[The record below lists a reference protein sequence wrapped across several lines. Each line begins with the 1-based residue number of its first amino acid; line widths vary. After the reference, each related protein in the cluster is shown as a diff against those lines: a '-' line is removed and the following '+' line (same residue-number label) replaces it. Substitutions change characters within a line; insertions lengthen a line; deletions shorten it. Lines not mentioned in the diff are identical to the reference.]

1 MNCNLSPLLNSF
13 LMKMLKIQKKEWC
26 LCPFVCVCVCVSN
39 EGHVSYLSTDVPC
52 QCQTET
58 FYLPNKAVL
67 PHESHFVTLS

>member
-1 MNCNLSPLLNSF
+1 MVF
-13 LMKMLKIQKKEWC
+13 VC
-26 LCPFVCVCVCVSN
+26 LCPFVCVCVSN